1 MTNHQEQITI
11 IIMWQVPPDLEIPGW
26 MKTEIRRHA
35 PQIDG
40 RYIAQ
45 LLLRRGIQSPE
56 ELWGFLDPKSYQPS
70 SPFEFG
76 EEMNRAVERIK
87 LARERHETVVIWGDF
102 DADGVTA
109 TAVLWEGLQQIFPQS
124 NSNNYCLSY
133 YIPNRLT
140 ESHGLNYAGIDRL
153 FEQGCNLMITCDTGS
168 TNLSEI
174 EYANRLGIDIIITD
188 HHTLPEERPA
198 VISIIN
204 PRYLSLNHPLYHLSG
219 VAVAYKLIEAL
230 YETLPQVPQQHEEA
244 LLDLVAI
251 GLIADLVQLTGDCR
265 YLAQKG
271 IEQLQKQLKNS
282 TRPGI
287 AKLLDLCKKTG
298 DRPTDISFGLG
309 PRINAVSRIQGD
321 AHFCVELLTSRDKK
335 YCEKLALE
343 TELANTR
350 RKVLQKD
357 VAIDIAK
364 KLAKQD
370 LSTTEVIVLSD
381 PQWPTGILG
390 LVASQIAQEYQKP
403 TILLTE
409 DIYQSPPI
417 ARGSARSVQ
426 QIDLYELVKTQA
438 HLLEKFGGHPFAA
451 GLCLK
456 LDNLSLFIEG
466 INRQLR
472 QQKGVSIPEKKIA
485 SQPDICCTV
494 SELGQPLFKELKLLE
509 PCGMGN
515 PVPKILIKNCYFTN
529 AWNKNQRDFK
539 GGEIKYIK
547 TRFNIWDD
555 TCEAGFPGIWWGHYK
570 DELEEEQYYDAVVEL
585 DFNAYDKK
593 YEVRLIDLVLPAE
606 NISQSTDFNY
616 QESIEI
622 IDLRSIPQ
630 PEQINDQSLIII
642 NKCPRSWQELQSWY
656 SQAILTDKKLAIA
669 YSNFTEL
676 QPIKIWEKLIGIA
689 KYISRTQQSIPYQ
702 TLAYKLEISEI
713 PLQLGLESLQ
723 QLGFEVKLNDN
734 IIHINQKDR
743 IEQIKIDSSSSI
755 QAFLDAVQ
763 EEQFMCQYFSSIPI
777 ETLNSMASQNLT
789 KSA

>member
-1 MTNHQEQITI
+1 
-11 IIMWQVPPDLEIPGW
+11 MWQVPPDQDIPDW

-40 RYIAQ
+40 GYIAQ

-56 ELWGFLDPKSYQPS
+56 ELWGFLDYKNYQPS

-76 EEMNRAVERIK
+76 EEMNRAIERIK
-87 LARERHETVVIWGDF
+87 LARERDETVIIWGDF

-109 TAVLWEGLQQIFPQS
+109 TAVLWEGLKQFFPENNLD
-124 NSNNYCLSY
+124 NSGLSY

-140 ESHGLNYAGIDRL
+140 ESHGLNCAGIDRL
-153 FEQGCNLMITCDTGS
+153 VEQGCDLIITCDTGS
-168 TNLSEI
+168 TNLREI
-174 EYANRLGIDIIITD
+174 ESANRLGIDIIITD
-188 HHTLPEERPA
+188 HHTLPPERPP

-204 PRYLSLNHPLYHLSG
+204 PRNLPLDHPLYHLSG

-230 YETLPQVPQQHEEA
+230 YETLPQVPQQPLEA

-265 YLAQKG
+265 YLAQTG
-271 IEQLQKQLKNS
+271 IQQLQKQLKS
-282 TRPGI
+282 RTRPGV
-287 AKLLDLCKKTG
+287 AKLLDLCKRTG

-321 AHFCVELLTSRDKK
+321 AHFCVELLTSRDIK
-335 YCEKLALE
+335 YCENLALE

-357 VAIDIAK
+357 VGIDIAK

-409 DIYQSPPI
+409 YHDQSPPI
-417 ARGSARSVQ
+417 ARGSARSIQ
-426 QIDLYELVKTQA
+426 QIDLYELVQTQS

-472 QQKGVSIPEKKIA
+472 QQQGLIKADKNIG

-494 SELGQPLFKELKLLE
+494 SELGYELFQELKLLE

-529 AWNKNQRDFK
+529 TWNKNQRDFK

-547 TRFNIWDD
+547 TRFNLWDD
-555 TCEAGFPGIWWGHYK
+555 TCDAGFPGVWWGHYK
-570 DELEEEQYYDAVVEL
+570 DELEEEEYYDVVVEL

-593 YEVRLIDLVLPAE
+593 YEVRLIDLVLQAE
-606 NISQSTDFNY
+606 NISQSTDDQY

-622 IDLRSIPQ
+622 IDWRTLPPS
-630 PEQINDQSLIII
+630 EQIQDQSLIVI
-642 NKCPRSWQELQSWY
+642 NQCPRSWQELQSWY
-656 SQAILTDKKLAIA
+656 SQAILNNKKLVIA
-669 YSNFTEL
+669 YSDFIAL
-676 QPIKIWEKLIGIA
+676 QPIEIWEKLIGIA
-689 KYISRTQQSIPYQ
+689 KYISRTQQLITSEQ
-702 TLAYKLEISEI
+702 FSQQLGISEI
-713 PLQLGLESLQ
+713 SLQLGLSSLQ
-723 QLGFEVKLNDN
+723 QLGFQVQFNDN
-734 IIHINQKDR
+734 MIKINLVNNLDK
-743 IEQIKIDSSSSI
+743 IKIDSSLSI
-755 QAFLDAVQ
+755 QVFLDAVQ
-763 EEQFMCQYFSSIPI
+763 EEQFMCQYFSSISI
-777 ETLNSMASQNLT
+777 EILNSMASLNLI